1 VVDAWPVTYRTYDN
15 LDFGTVKGLTLAY
28 DLRRTGNV
36 WLRAS
41 YTLQFADGTG
51 SGPNTGINLINSGQP
66 NLRNISPLDFD
77 QRHRIQTTFD
87 FRYGAGADYNGPM
100 LFGKPILQRT
110 GINVVSILGS
120 GTPYS
125 ASSRII
131 NEGQGIGSHA
141 LTGSLNGARLPWQF
155 TTDLQLDRDIPM
167 LFNKDKGEDKAK
179 STNLNVYLL
188 VTNVFNTENITG
200 VWRATGSPTDDG
212 YLAAPQFQNEIN
224 TQTDPQSYSDL
235 YALKV
240 QNPFNF
246 GAPRTIRL
254 GVRFDF

>member
-1 VVDAWPVTYRTYDN
+1 
-15 LDFGTVKGLTLAY
+15 
-28 DLRRTGNV
+28 
-36 WLRAS
+36 
-41 YTLQFADGTG
+41 
-51 SGPNTGINLINSGQP
+51 
-66 NLRNISPLDFD
+66 
-77 QRHRIQTTFD
+77 
-87 FRYGAGADYNGPM
+87 M
-100 LFGKPILQRT
+100 LFGKPFLQRT
-110 GINVVSILGS
+110 GINVVGILGS

-125 ASSRII
+125 ASSRVI

-155 TTDLQLDRDIPM
+155 TTDLQLDRDIPL

-179 STNLNVYLL
+179 STNLNVFLL

-224 TQTDPQSYSDL
+224 TQTDPQSYRDL